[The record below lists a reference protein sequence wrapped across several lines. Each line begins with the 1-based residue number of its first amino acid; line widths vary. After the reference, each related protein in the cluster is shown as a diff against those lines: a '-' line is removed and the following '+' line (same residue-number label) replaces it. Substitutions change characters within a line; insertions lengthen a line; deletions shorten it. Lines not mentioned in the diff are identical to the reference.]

1 MRQRSLFLILISTLI
16 LAGCGSSVDNGQ
28 PESQKVNLA
37 PEATADQG
45 RHGYW
50 GDPDVTYV
58 AEVVP
63 KGGELSSASN
73 ALVSIRDV
81 PRLETAF
88 IDTAPRSGAD
98 GIATGKL
105 GIDGGDKDAIVALA
119 QEIADGQHGKIN
131 SLLIAHK
138 GKLVFESYYRLGR
151 ANLSTPQASATKTY
165 TSLLLGR
172 AIQLGHLTMA
182 DLDKPLISLLEGLD
196 PEQFVDGAE
205 QVTLRHA
212 LTMRSG
218 VRISDEQAA
227 HFENNPN
234 ETPGRALVQAIF
246 EKSEPITAENLS
258 TFSYGNFSDTL
269 VMQVV
274 DAVVPGT
281 AKAFIKDELLGKLGI
296 TTYGWLPDLGGLPA
310 GGWKSSFTPRNMMKF
325 GTLAMNKGQWNG
337 EQIIPQAFMDE
348 AMSRIITLGDDD
360 IYGGGKNVSNAG
372 YGYFWWN
379 ADLKSGDQ
387 TYYGPSVQGGGGQ
400 FIIPIDAL
408 DLIVV
413 FTGYEREPKNLQIT
427 AERILPAFAD

>member
-1 MRQRSLFLILISTLI
+1 MKQLSAFLILVSTLLI
-16 LAGCGSSVDNGQ
+16 TGCGNSVDDGQ
-28 PESQKVNLA
+28 TETKEANPA
-37 PEATADQG
+37 PAANTDSG

-50 GDPDVTYV
+50 GDPDVIYV

-63 KGGELSSASN
+63 KGGELSSTSDT
-73 ALVSIRDV
+73 LVSIRDV

-88 IDTAPRSGAD
+88 IDTAPRPRAD
-98 GIATGKL
+98 GLATGEL

-151 ANLSTPQASATKTY
+151 VNLSTPQASATKTY
-165 TSLLLGR
+165 TSLVLGR

-196 PEQFVDGAE
+196 PEKFVVGAE
-205 QVTLRHA
+205 QVTLRQA

-227 HFENNPN
+227 HFENNPD

-246 EKSEPITAENLS
+246 EKSQAITDENLS
-258 TFSYGNFSDTL
+258 TFAYGNFSDTL

-281 AKAFIKDELLGKLGI
+281 AAAFIKDEFLGKLGI
-296 TTYGWLPDLGGLPA
+296 ATYGWLPDLGGLPA
-310 GGWKSSFTPRNMMKF
+310 GGWKSSFTPRNMVKF

-337 EQIIPQAFMDE
+337 EQIIPQAFVDE
-348 AMSRIITLGDDD
+348 SMSRIVSLGDDD
-360 IYGGGKNVSNAG
+360 IYGGGTNVSNAG
-372 YGYFWWN
+372 YGFFWWN